1 MIELEPTYEKLRYIL
16 SGSIGA
22 KLPKN
27 ELTDKLLRALFTD
40 EEAGIIAKGFKRC
53 VKLTTLR
60 KIRKRSGVTK
70 KHLKKIFKDMA
81 YKGTI
86 LKLGFFRIMAPYVP
100 GMFEMYFTARRDAPE
115 RLKRAGEAHF
125 ALVESGFHVGHMK
138 GAYPFMRVIPTSEP
152 ITKTIEVNKSI
163 PVKHEVLPFEVLEK
177 ALRKQKT
184 FAVHPCSCRTAA
196 ELSGNPCQRTDQ
208 NFCVTAGTVAKFTL
222 KEGIGKKINLEELL
236 EIMKKAEKAGLV
248 HQTLNKQNAS
258 IFICQ
263 CCPCCCSALK
273 PTHDLKD
280 KNIAGVSNFIP
291 VIDTE
296 NCTVCKTCI
305 KKCTMDAISE
315 DNDNKIIIDLDLCI
329 GCGVCASNCPSD
341 AMTLKKTGNMKPV
354 KGLIG
359 LYRKFKK
366 TR

>member
-1 MIELEPTYEKLRYIL
+1 M
-16 SGSIGA
+16 
-22 KLPKN
+22 
-27 ELTDKLLRALFTD
+27 
-40 EEAGIIAKGFKRC
+40 
-53 VKLTTLR
+53 
-60 KIRKRSGVTK
+60 
-70 KHLKKIFKDMA
+70 
-81 YKGTI
+81 KGT
-86 LKLGFFRIMAPYVP
+86 
-100 GMFEMYFTARRDAPE
+100 
-115 RLKRAGEAHF
+115 
-125 ALVESGFHVGHMK
+125 
-138 GAYPFMRVIPTSEP
+138 YPFMRVIPTQGPVDKIIE
-152 ITKTIEVNKSI
+152 INKTI

-177 ALRKQKT
+177 ALRKQKV

-196 ELSGNPCQRTDQ
+196 ELSGNPCKRTDQ

-248 HQTLNKQNAS
+248 HQTLNKQKVS

-291 VIDTE
+291 VIDAE
-296 NCTVCKTCI
+296 KCNLCKICI
-305 KKCTMDAISE
+305 EKCTMDAITES
-315 DNDNKIIIDLDLCI
+315 NDDKIEVNLDLCI

-341 AMTLKKTGNMKPV
+341 AIILKKFQNKKPV

-359 LYRKFKK
+359 LYRKLKK

>member
-16 SGSIGA
+16 SGSVGA
-22 KLPKN
+22 KLPRN

-40 EEAGIIAKGFKRC
+40 EEAEIVAKGFKGG

-60 KIRKRSGVTK
+60 KIRKRSGVSK
-70 KHLKKIFKDMA
+70 KQLKQIFKQMQ

-86 LKLGFFRIMAPYVP
+86 LKFGFFFMLLPYVP
-100 GMFEMYFTARRDAPE
+100 GTFECYFTARRDDPE
-115 RLKRAGEAHF
+115 RLKRAGEAHY

-138 GAYPFMRVIPTSEP
+138 GAYPFMRVIPTSAP
-152 ITKTIEVNKSI
+152 IVKTIEINKEV
-163 PVKHEVLPFEVLEK
+163 PVKHEILPFEVLEK

-196 ELSGNPCQRTDQ
+196 ELSGNPCKRTDQ
-208 NFCVTAGTVAKFTL
+208 NFCVTAGSVAKYTL

-248 HQTLNKQNAS
+248 HQTLNKQDAS

-273 PTHDLKD
+273 PTHDRKD
-280 KNIAGVSNFIP
+280 KNIAGISNFIP
-291 VIDTE
+291 VIDSE
-296 NCTVCKTCI
+296 KCTMCKTCI

-315 DNDNKIIIDLDLCI
+315 TIDSKIEIDLDLCI

-341 AMTLKKTGNMKPV
+341 AMTLKKIANEKPV